1 VTVSQPTGG
10 DRKREEIAMSTIPP
24 GMWTDPSD
32 FSEEFR
38 TSDEEEFAQERAHE
52 HGRDCGHEA
61 VEDGDHVDYV
71 DGEHRHWWNRGRWE
85 KHDPSDL

>member
-1 VTVSQPTGG
+1 
-10 DRKREEIAMSTIPP
+10 MSTIPP

-38 TSDEEEFAQERAHE
+38 TRQEEDLAQERAHE

-61 VEDGDHVDYV
+61 VEHGDHVDYI

-85 KHDPSDL
+85 KHEPEEL